1 MCLYHIHQSIHH
13 RIRTAYQRFTG
24 CIEGAQSTEQLL
36 VADGGFPDSFRI
48 CLHTIPKLCYRVQL
62 ALYGGQLCCHLRVSH
77 LCEHC
82 RHLVQ
87 FLAVS
92 IRRQS
97 RKRKTGSAKLCLQL
111 FIYHSKNGIENSI
124 RSLIQGITVCSDL
137 SHSHDQFSTAVG
149 SRIDT
154 PKKSGAA
161 ARPQLSPEEYAA
173 KKKAEK
179 DAVYQMIDD
188 TATEIVSDPDKFRAY
203 LDTQARMDRY
213 SAANALLIY
222 KQQPQATQLKDF
234 RDWQEDGVKVNK
246 GAKSL
251 SILEPVE
258 YTKNDGSTGI
268 AYNVKKVFDV
278 AQTSGKK
285 PAAPTLD
292 RDPRK
297 LVAIMLDSAP
307 IDVSTVEELPSPN
320 MGAFYK
326 NEDQTLYIKRD
337 IGNSVALCQCVAQEL
352 GHAQLAM
359 NCEAYSRRDM
369 GFSAVCVGY
378 MLCRKFGV
386 DVKNFAIDRIP
397 EELAG
402 KSPKEI
408 RAELSKTRSAMSEI
422 GSRVSEEIYRRRADR
437 SKDQER

>member
-1 MCLYHIHQSIHH
+1 MSDNWVVQNLENALETWNEKLAEIWQLITTTPQDFKGGGIWSVIVNINGAVQSI
-13 RIRTAYQRFTG
+13 G
-24 CIEGAQSTEQLL
+24 L
-36 VADGGFPDSFRI
+36 
-48 CLHTIPKLCYRVQL
+48 
-62 ALYGGQLCCHLRVSH
+62 
-77 LCEHC
+77 
-82 RHLVQ
+82 
-87 FLAVS
+87 
-92 IRRQS
+92 
-97 RKRKTGSAKLCLQL
+97 
-111 FIYHSKNGIENSI
+111 
-124 RSLIQGITVCSDL
+124 
-137 SHSHDQFSTAVG
+137 
-149 SRIDT
+149 
-154 PKKSGAA
+154 
-161 ARPQLSPEEYAA
+161 
-173 KKKAEK
+173 
-179 DAVYQMIDD
+179 
-188 TATEIVSDPDKFRAY
+188 
-203 LDTQARMDRY
+203 
-213 SAANALLIY
+213 
-222 KQQPQATQLKDF
+222 
-234 RDWQEDGVKVNK
+234 
-246 GAKSL
+246 
-251 SILEPVE
+251 
-258 YTKNDGSTGI
+258 

-297 LVAIMLDSAP
+297 LVAIMLDTAP

-437 SKDQER
+437 NKEQER

>member
-1 MCLYHIHQSIHH
+1 M
-13 RIRTAYQRFTG
+13 TNNF
-24 CIEGAQSTEQLL
+24 
-36 VADGGFPDSFRI
+36 
-48 CLHTIPKLCYRVQL
+48 
-62 ALYGGQLCCHLRVSH
+62 
-77 LCEHC
+77 
-82 RHLVQ
+82 
-87 FLAVS
+87 
-92 IRRQS
+92 
-97 RKRKTGSAKLCLQL
+97 
-111 FIYHSKNGIENSI
+111 N
-124 RSLIQGITVCSDL
+124 
-137 SHSHDQFSTAVG
+137 
-149 SRIDT
+149 

-161 ARPQLSPEEYAA
+161 ERPQLSPEEYVA

-188 TATEIVSDPDKFRAY
+188 AATEIVNAPEKFRGY

-222 KQQPQATQLKDF
+222 KQQPQATQLKEF
-234 RDWQEDGVKVNK
+234 RDWQEDGVKVSK

-258 YTKNDGSTGI
+258 YAKKDGSTGI

-278 AQTSGKK
+278 SQTNGRR

-297 LVAIMLDSAP
+297 LVAVMLDTAP
-307 IDVSTVEELPSPN
+307 IDVATVEELPSPN
-320 MGAFYK
+320 MGAFYR
-326 NEDQTLYIKRD
+326 NEDQTLYVKRD
-337 IGNSVALCQCVAQEL
+337 IGDSVALCQCVAQEL

-359 NCEAYSRRDM
+359 SCEAYSRREM

-386 DVKNFAIDRIP
+386 DTRSFAIEDIP
-397 EELAG
+397 DGLKNKE
-402 KSPKEI
+402 PKGI
-408 RAELSKTRSAMSEI
+408 RAELSKTRSAMNEI

-437 SKDQER
+437 NKEQER

>member
-1 MCLYHIHQSIHH
+1 M
-13 RIRTAYQRFTG
+13 TNNF
-24 CIEGAQSTEQLL
+24 
-36 VADGGFPDSFRI
+36 
-48 CLHTIPKLCYRVQL
+48 
-62 ALYGGQLCCHLRVSH
+62 
-77 LCEHC
+77 
-82 RHLVQ
+82 
-87 FLAVS
+87 
-92 IRRQS
+92 
-97 RKRKTGSAKLCLQL
+97 
-111 FIYHSKNGIENSI
+111 
-124 RSLIQGITVCSDL
+124 
-137 SHSHDQFSTAVG
+137 
-149 SRIDT
+149 T
-154 PKKSGAA
+154 PKKSGTA

-188 TATEIVSDPDKFRAY
+188 TATEIVNDPDKFRAY

-234 RDWQEDGVKVNK
+234 HDWQEDGVKVNK

-258 YTKNDGSTGI
+258 YAKKDGSTGI

-278 AQTSGKK
+278 SQTNGRR

-297 LVAIMLDSAP
+297 LVAVMLDTAP
-307 IDVSTVEELPSPN
+307 IDVATVEELPSPN
-320 MGAFYK
+320 MGAFYR
-326 NEDQTLYIKRD
+326 NEDQTLYVKRD
-337 IGNSVALCQCVAQEL
+337 IGDSVALCQCVAQEL

-359 NCEAYSRRDM
+359 SCEAYSRREM

-386 DVKNFAIDRIP
+386 DTRSFAIEDIP
-397 EELAG
+397 DGLKNKE
-402 KSPKEI
+402 PKGI
-408 RAELSKTRSAMSEI
+408 RAELSKTRSAMNEI
-422 GSRVSEEIYRRRADR
+422 GSRVSEEIYRRRAER
-437 SKDQER
+437 SKEQER

>member
-1 MCLYHIHQSIHH
+1 M
-13 RIRTAYQRFTG
+13 TNNF
-24 CIEGAQSTEQLL
+24 
-36 VADGGFPDSFRI
+36 
-48 CLHTIPKLCYRVQL
+48 
-62 ALYGGQLCCHLRVSH
+62 
-77 LCEHC
+77 
-82 RHLVQ
+82 
-87 FLAVS
+87 
-92 IRRQS
+92 
-97 RKRKTGSAKLCLQL
+97 
-111 FIYHSKNGIENSI
+111 
-124 RSLIQGITVCSDL
+124 
-137 SHSHDQFSTAVG
+137 
-149 SRIDT
+149 T

-203 LDTQARMDRY
+203 LDT
-213 SAANALLIY
+213 
-222 KQQPQATQLKDF
+222 QATQLKDF

-297 LVAIMLDSAP
+297 LVAIMLDTAP

>member
-1 MCLYHIHQSIHH
+1 M
-13 RIRTAYQRFTG
+13 
-24 CIEGAQSTEQLL
+24 
-36 VADGGFPDSFRI
+36 
-48 CLHTIPKLCYRVQL
+48 
-62 ALYGGQLCCHLRVSH
+62 
-77 LCEHC
+77 
-82 RHLVQ
+82 
-87 FLAVS
+87 
-92 IRRQS
+92 
-97 RKRKTGSAKLCLQL
+97 
-111 FIYHSKNGIENSI
+111 
-124 RSLIQGITVCSDL
+124 
-137 SHSHDQFSTAVG
+137 
-149 SRIDT
+149 
-154 PKKSGAA
+154 
-161 ARPQLSPEEYAA
+161 
-173 KKKAEK
+173 
-179 DAVYQMIDD
+179 
-188 TATEIVSDPDKFRAY
+188 
-203 LDTQARMDRY
+203 
-213 SAANALLIY
+213 
-222 KQQPQATQLKDF
+222 
-234 RDWQEDGVKVNK
+234 KVNK

-297 LVAIMLDSAP
+297 LVAIMLDTAP

-378 MLCRKFGV
+378 R
-386 DVKNFAIDRIP
+386 NN
-397 EELAG
+397 
-402 KSPKEI
+402 
-408 RAELSKTRSAMSEI
+408 TRSPATACLRAFSTAI
-422 GSRVSEEIYRRRADR
+422 IVFPVPAAPLTAAVSCSSRKSKIPACSSKRR
-437 SKDQER
+437 

>member
-1 MCLYHIHQSIHH
+1 M
-13 RIRTAYQRFTG
+13 TNNF
-24 CIEGAQSTEQLL
+24 
-36 VADGGFPDSFRI
+36 
-48 CLHTIPKLCYRVQL
+48 
-62 ALYGGQLCCHLRVSH
+62 
-77 LCEHC
+77 
-82 RHLVQ
+82 
-87 FLAVS
+87 
-92 IRRQS
+92 
-97 RKRKTGSAKLCLQL
+97 
-111 FIYHSKNGIENSI
+111 
-124 RSLIQGITVCSDL
+124 
-137 SHSHDQFSTAVG
+137 
-149 SRIDT
+149 T

-161 ARPQLSPEEYAA
+161 ARPQLSPEEYAT

-297 LVAIMLDSAP
+297 LVAIMLDTAP

-337 IGNSVALCQCVAQEL
+337 IGNSVALCRYE
-352 GHAQLAM
+352 
-359 NCEAYSRRDM
+359 R
-369 GFSAVCVGY
+369 
-378 MLCRKFGV
+378 
-386 DVKNFAIDRIP
+386 P
-397 EELAG
+397 
-402 KSPKEI
+402 P
-408 RAELSKTRSAMSEI
+408 TR
-422 GSRVSEEIYRRRADR
+422 
-437 SKDQER
+437 Q

>member
-1 MCLYHIHQSIHH
+1 M
-13 RIRTAYQRFTG
+13 TNNF
-24 CIEGAQSTEQLL
+24 
-36 VADGGFPDSFRI
+36 
-48 CLHTIPKLCYRVQL
+48 
-62 ALYGGQLCCHLRVSH
+62 
-77 LCEHC
+77 
-82 RHLVQ
+82 
-87 FLAVS
+87 
-92 IRRQS
+92 
-97 RKRKTGSAKLCLQL
+97 
-111 FIYHSKNGIENSI
+111 
-124 RSLIQGITVCSDL
+124 
-137 SHSHDQFSTAVG
+137 
-149 SRIDT
+149 T

-234 RDWQEDGVKVNK
+234 RDWQEDGVKINK

-297 LVAIMLDSAP
+297 LVAIMLDTAP

-337 IGNSVALCQCVAQEL
+337 IGDSVALCQCVAQEL
-352 GHAQLAM
+352 GHAQLSIDSDT
-359 NCEAYSRRDM
+359 YSRRDM
-369 GFSAVCVGY
+369 GFQAMCIGY
-378 MLCRKFGV
+378 MLCKKYGV
-386 DVKNFAIDRIP
+386 DTKSFAIDHIP
-397 EELAG
+397 QEWKE
-402 KSPKEI
+402 KEPKEV
-408 RAELSKTRSAMSEI
+408 RAELSKMRTAMNEI
-422 GSRVSEEIYRRRADR
+422 HSRVSEELYRQKQER
-437 SKDQER
+437 SKDRDAR